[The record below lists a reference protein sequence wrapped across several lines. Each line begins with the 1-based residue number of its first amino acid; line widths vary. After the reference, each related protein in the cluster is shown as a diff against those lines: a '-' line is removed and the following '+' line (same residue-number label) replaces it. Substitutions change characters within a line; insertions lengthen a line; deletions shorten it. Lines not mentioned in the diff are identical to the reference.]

1 MKSEKNMTQRKRN
14 VGESVSLT
22 HQSSSRDIEPSI
34 PLVWKKFLDLQF
46 FFEKFVIL
54 YYSKKMPKC

>member
-1 MKSEKNMTQRKRN
+1 MTQRKRN

-54 YYSKKMPKC
+54 Y